1 MLAIQYM
8 IGIYLKHKHDTIAG
22 TSKCKT
28 RGYKMTSDRLKI
40 QNNNIQT
47 QQTKDWLVTSLV
59 YRMKSYKLSIRK
71 LQTTSIQSDQLP
83 AQHTKPQVIK
93 YLQTGYKYSK

>member
-8 IGIYLKHKHDTIAG
+8 IGIYLKRKHDTIAG

-40 QNNNIQT
+40 QN
-47 QQTKDWLVTSLV
+47 
-59 YRMKSYKLSIRK
+59 KLSKQKIGQ
-71 LQTTSIQSDQLP
+71 LQ
-83 AQHTKPQVIK
+83 A
-93 YLQTGYKYSK
+93 